1 MTYRRGN
8 RPTWT
13 FQAKTRTGWT
23 QLSTRTPDKRLADKI
38 EAMWNVLA
46 EEHRAWDCLELVI
59 TKQITIGE
67 LFDFWVE
74 SGRRVADLRRR
85 LNDIDLEPL
94 VDEFLAFYG
103 KLRDRADTVAHV
115 RVHLRWLMPA
125 GQRFPRSL
133 ANVDDL
139 TKKLYQYAGKPGTI
153 RKVHSSWSVFFAYLT
168 KTKRAFERN
177 PMEQVDRPPTT
188 KPPIRFYELDTVER
202 VVAWQPTTERRALFA
217 LLYGTGIEISV
228 ALGLTRADVN
238 ARRKEV
244 RAAGTKTHSRDRI
257 VRVADWA
264 WPTFWGYVDAML
276 PAARIFAGVPSRYTA
291 SDWHVATV
299 KALELTERH
308 PMYNARHHWAVRQ
321 LRGGAPIRL
330 VQEQLG
336 HSSPNLT
343 LSTYGQFKASGH
355 DRDRWEAAAT
365 EYEQDR
371 REQES
376 TPSSAT
382 NGAKMRKLNVSNSRG
397 GT

>member
-1 MTYRRGN
+1 MTFRRGG

-13 FQAKTRTGWT
+13 FQAKTRHGWT

-46 EEHRAWDCLELVI
+46 EEHRAWDCLEMVTTSQL
-59 TKQITIGE
+59 KIGE
-67 LFDFWVE
+67 LFDLWVE
-74 SGRRVADLRRR
+74 SGRKLADLRRR

-94 VDEFLAFYG
+94 VNEFLAMYAKG
-103 KLRDRADTVAHV
+103 RGRADTVAHV
-115 RVHLRWLMPA
+115 RAHLRWLMPP
-125 GQRFPRSL
+125 GLRFPRSL
-133 ANVDDL
+133 ANADDL
-139 TKKLYQYAGKPGTI
+139 TRKLYSYPGKPGTL
-153 RKVHSSWSVFFAYLT
+153 RKVHSDWSVFFTYLT
-168 KTKRAFERN
+168 KTKKAFDRN
-177 PMEQVDRPPTT
+177 PMEQVDRPPVT

-202 VVAWQPTTERRALFA
+202 IVGWQPTAERRALFA
-217 LLYGTGIEISV
+217 LLYGTGIEVSV
-228 ALGLTRADVN
+228 ALALTRGDVHE
-238 ARRKEV
+238 ARKEV

-264 WPTFWGYVDAML
+264 WPTFWDHAQAIL
-276 PAARIFAGVPSRYTA
+276 PAAKLFAAVPSRYTA

-299 KALELTERH
+299 KALELPERH

-343 LSTYGQFKASGH
+343 LSTYGQFKATGQ
-355 DRDRWEAAAT
+355 DRDKWEAAAT
-365 EYEQDR
+365 QYERDR
-371 REQES
+371 RES
-376 TPSSAT
+376 SPSSAVH
-382 NGAKMRKLNVSNSRG
+382 GAKMPTKKLKHSRG